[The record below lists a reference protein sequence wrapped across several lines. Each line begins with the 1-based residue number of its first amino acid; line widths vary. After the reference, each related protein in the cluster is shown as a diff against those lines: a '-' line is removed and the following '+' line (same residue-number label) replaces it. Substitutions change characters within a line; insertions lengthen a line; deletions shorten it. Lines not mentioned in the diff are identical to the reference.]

1 MLFDTSKQLVSYA
14 GLATST
20 KQSSETTRH
29 GGITKRGRK
38 RLRTVCI
45 QAVLAMVNRTDTPL
59 MEFYQKKKREK
70 GAGKAICAT
79 ARKLLTI
86 IFVLLKKELDY
97 WYLEDRLYNRKL
109 RALNAAA

>member
-1 MLFDTSKQLVSYA
+1 M
-14 GLATST
+14 
-20 KQSSETTRH
+20 RH
-29 GGITKRGRK
+29 GGITKRGHK
-38 RLRTVCI
+38 RLRTVSI
-45 QAVLAMVNRTDTPL
+45 QAVLAMVNRTRTPL
-59 MEFYQKKKREK
+59 MEFYRKKKREK

>member
-1 MLFDTSKQLVSYA
+1 VNVSN
-14 GLATST
+14 LATQT
-20 KQSSETTRH
+20 AAQQSNETTRH
-29 GGITKRGRK
+29 GKITKQGRK
-38 RLRTVCI
+38 RLRTTVI
-45 QAVLAMVNRTDTPL
+45 QAVLAMVNGTRTPL

-86 IFVLLKKELDY
+86 IFVVLKKELDY

-109 RALNAAA
+109 RALDAAA